1 MNEQQRDMTARSL
14 KRRYAIEL
22 MSHRFYNIISF
33 SGGALLHPPQYCY
46 GGRAAPVVGR
56 SARKP

>member
-1 MNEQQRDMTARSL
+1 MTKPPQQVRANW
-14 KRRYAIEL
+14 RYASEFV
-22 MSHRFYNIISF
+22 SHWFHNIIGF
-33 SGGALLHPPQYCY
+33 DGRALLHPPQYCY

>member
-1 MNEQQRDMTARSL
+1 MTTPPQQVRANW
-14 KRRYAIEL
+14 RYASEFV
-22 MSHRFYNIISF
+22 SHWFHNIIGF
-33 SGGALLHPPQYCY
+33 DARALLHPPQYCY